1 MLQGEFAQRAAR
13 RLEAVANRLEEESRL
28 GADDKTLARAQEL
41 RMAALMVRD
50 EAEAVTRE
58 AVGKPSRCAAA
69 LASGRG
75 ARQSWPSGQPLR
87 SWVP

>member
-1 MLQGEFAQRAAR
+1 MLRDEFAQRAAR

-28 GADDKTLARAQEL
+28 RADDKTLARAQEL

-50 EAEAVTRE
+50 EAVCRE

-75 ARQSWPSGQPLR
+75 ASQGRPLDQPVR
-87 SWVP
+87 GWVP

>member
-1 MLQGEFAQRAAR
+1 MLQDEFAERAAR

-28 GADDKTLARAQEL
+28 GADDKILARAQEL
-41 RMAALMVRD
+41 RMAAFVVRD

-69 LASGRG
+69 LASDLG
-75 ARQSWPSGQPLR
+75 AGQGGPPDQPVR

>member
-1 MLQGEFAQRAAR
+1 MRQDKFAQRAAR

-28 GADDKTLARAQEL
+28 GADDKILARAQEL
-41 RMAALMVRD
+41 RMAAFMARD

-69 LASGRG
+69 PASDRG
-75 ARQSWPSGQPLR
+75 ARQGRPPGQPVR